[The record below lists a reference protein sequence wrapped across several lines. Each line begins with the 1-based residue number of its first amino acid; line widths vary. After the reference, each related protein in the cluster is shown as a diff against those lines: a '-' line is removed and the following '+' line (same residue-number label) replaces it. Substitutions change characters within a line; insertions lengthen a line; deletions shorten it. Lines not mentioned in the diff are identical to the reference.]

1 MISRWKPFFFFIFN
15 ADLMGNLMTIQPSLH
30 TRAYRCYSPA
40 ARPPRDGPCSYR
52 TFRKIPSHR
61 RGHWLGNMRTY
72 FCCKKDF
79 FENVKIC
86 NIYTYLKYNFWFK
99 KAWSKTLNI
108 SKYVTFFS
116 HKISVLQFRPSL
128 AVDAYSTNIGWRHH
142 SSGHYYLKLSVQ
154 LKISTLFILFMTKNV
169 TWKLLTQ
176 ILTRSESNSRT
187 RD

>member
-1 MISRWKPFFFFIFN
+1 MLFVSKWYLVENLFFFIFN

-61 RGHWLGNMRTY
+61 RGHWLGNRRTY
-72 FCCKKDF
+72 FCCKKEF

-108 SKYVTFFS
+108 SKYVSFFS

-128 AVDAYSTNIGWRHH
+128 AVDAYSTNEV
-142 SSGHYYLKLSVQ
+142 L
-154 LKISTLFILFMTKNV
+154 ILVEDIIHLVIITWSFLC
-169 TWKLLTQ
+169 TWK
-176 ILTRSESNSRT
+176 
-187 RD
+187 

>member
-1 MISRWKPFFFFIFN
+1 
-15 ADLMGNLMTIQPSLH
+15 MGNLMTIQPSLH

-52 TFRKIPSHR
+52 TFRKTPSHR
-61 RGHWLGNMRTY
+61 RGHWLGNRRTY
-72 FCCKKDF
+72 FCCKKEF

-99 KAWSKTLNI
+99 KAWSKILNI

-128 AVDAYSTNIGWRHH
+128 AVDVYSTNEVLILVEDIIHLVIITW
-142 SSGHYYLKLSVQ
+142 SFQCNWKWVLYLYCLWLRMS
-154 LKISTLFILFMTKNV
+154 LENY
-169 TWKLLTQ
+169 
-176 ILTRSESNSRT
+176 
-187 RD
+187 

>member
-1 MISRWKPFFFFIFN
+1 MLFVSKWYLVENLFFFIFN

-61 RGHWLGNMRTY
+61 RGHWLGNRRTY
-72 FCCKKDF
+72 FCCKKEF

-128 AVDAYSTNIGWRHH
+128 AVDAYSTNEVLI
-142 SSGHYYLKLSVQ
+142 LVEAFSVIEN
-154 LKISTLFILFMTKNV
+154 KYFIYIVN
-169 TWKLLTQ
+169 
-176 ILTRSESNSRT
+176 
-187 RD
+187 D